1 LFTFL
6 DGNLRIMKKENKRE
20 TLTELYGDDLLF
32 ADGFDGAIAGVAC
45 GHDSGRVIYDYEK
58 MIELFMKQNNTDY
71 HEAVDF
77 IEFNTVGS
85 YVGKHTPIFLNRIES
100 Y

>member
-1 LFTFL
+1 
-6 DGNLRIMKKENKRE
+6 
-20 TLTELYGDDLLF
+20 
-32 ADGFDGAIAGVAC
+32 
-45 GHDSGRVIYDYEK
+45 
-58 MIELFMKQNNTDY
+58 MKQNNTDY